1 MYLLHASKAKS
12 AETTMSSDEIH
23 YPPGFSLAD
32 VVAWGSYGLIVVED
46 WLEIF
51 HANMTALSSIRTCA
65 NLGSRGIAKE
75 S

>member
-12 AETTMSSDEIH
+12 AEITMSSDEIH

-46 WLEIF
+46 
-51 HANMTALSSIRTCA
+51 
-65 NLGSRGIAKE
+65 
-75 S
+75 